1 MKYDF
6 TTVYDRRGMN
16 ALAVDALGQLGG
28 FAPGEPATR
37 HDATN
42 IQNHYVKNKCFC
54 V

>member
-1 MKYDF
+1 M
-6 TTVYDRRGMN
+6 VGAAGPERG
-16 ALAVDALGQLGG
+16 AAILGG